1 MDELKQQWIR
11 PTDVLSV
18 LLLLGGEIV
27 NRALAQLAGGAI
39 TPVAFSF
46 GAILS
51 HHFQGWYCEA
61 DKSTRLGLVRR
72 NHALGKRW

>member
-1 MDELKQQWIR
+1 MDELKQQWIQ
-11 PTDVLSV
+11 PTGVMSV

-46 GAILS
+46 GAILAQS
-51 HHFQGWYCEA
+51 CH
-61 DKSTRLGLVRR
+61 T
-72 NHALGKRW
+72 